1 MDLTF
6 LTPMAAIFA
15 VSALLPVGIYWL
27 RERRANRIRNV
38 LGLEE
43 PSLRSRVP
51 LVLAVAAV
59 PVLLGIAA
67 AQPVLGTER
76 SVPERT
82 DAEAFFVM
90 DTSRSMLAADG
101 AEGATRFDR
110 SVEAASTIR
119 DRIPQVRSG
128 IVSMTDRLLPHV
140 LPTTDR
146 RVFETTLRRSIGV
159 ELPPPA
165 FTYSTHATAYDILA
179 GIPQRRYF
187 SQAAKKRV
195 LVVLTDGESRPFGS
209 QLQGAFPG
217 KPPIQTVFVRFGN
230 TDERIYST
238 GEAEGYVPAKNSE
251 ETMARV
257 ADLMGG
263 QAFSEDD
270 VAGAADAVAAL
281 IGEGATND
289 RKIPGARVA
298 LMPWVTL
305 AASLPLAF
313 GAATAP
319 SDEASAV
326 AAAHARDGERRDTNG
341 HVLGGDRRRVAHM
354 LTRTNKDR
362 LSGLHLIDAAVVLD
376 VHLARHDIREL
387 VELRDL
393 HRLHP
398 AVLRAHAGDA
408 EGVVARARVTGELGD
423 LLRRVAG
430 SGDDRRARKHL
441 GHSRL
446 T

>member
-15 VSALLPVGIYWL
+15 VSALLPLGIYWF
-27 RERRANRIRNV
+27 RERRASGIRSA

-43 PSLRSRVP
+43 PSRRSRAP
-51 LVLAVAAV
+51 LVVAVAAV
-59 PVLLGIAA
+59 PLLLGIAA

-101 AEGATRFDR
+101 PEGATRFDR
-110 SVEAASTIR
+110 AVDAASAIH

-128 IVSMTDRLLPHV
+128 IVSMTDRLLPHA

-187 SQAAKKRV
+187 SQTAKKRV
-195 LVVLTDGESRPFGS
+195 LVVFTDGESRPFGS
-209 QLQGAFPG
+209 TLGTTLPG
-217 KPPIQTVFVRFGN
+217 KPPIDTVLVRFGN
-230 TDERIYST
+230 ADERIYTT

-251 ETMARV
+251 QTMQRV

-263 QAFSEDD
+263 RAFSEDD
-270 VAGAADAVAAL
+270 VSAAGDAVAEI
-281 IGEGATND
+281 IGEGATSD

-305 AASLPLAF
+305 AAFLPLGF
-313 GAATAP
+313 LLW
-319 SDEASAV
+319 
-326 AAAHARDGERRDTNG
+326 RRN
-341 HVLGGDRRRVAHM
+341 
-354 LTRTNKDR
+354 
-362 LSGLHLIDAAVVLD
+362 
-376 VHLARHDIREL
+376 
-387 VELRDL
+387 
-393 HRLHP
+393 
-398 AVLRAHAGDA
+398 
-408 EGVVARARVTGELGD
+408 RAR
-423 LLRRVAG
+423 
-430 SGDDRRARKHL
+430 
-441 GHSRL
+441 
-446 T
+446 